1 MQEMFPYD
9 IYLYMQILMLF
20 LTFII
25 YLVSTLSYSV
35 RIVGVRT
42 GRIAVAFAVFNI
54 FALISRSAGSIQSP
68 LLTKK
73 IESNIINGSPDD
85 LTNLFRLLLLAST
98 IAAIVGALLIP
109 TFIKIFTRG
118 VESFSIH
125 KSIPRLIMHSISKS
139 GIEQF
144 KKSITIPQSY
154 NFEHMKNFKRIPRR
168 IVLLNAAAF
177 SMSTVGSLA
186 ALYAGARYPEFR
198 TTCNSLSF
206 IINMFSTLIMFIF
219 VDPYVSIMTDDVIKG
234 DCSHADFDRC
244 IVFLVAGLI
253 VGTMAAQLLL
263 VPAAEIIRFVAE
275 WVPS

>member
-1 MQEMFPYD
+1 MFPYD